1 MAENPHPGEITV
13 AEVAKRRIKNP
24 HPVVSPEPI
33 KKRIKAGEQP
43 KAPAKKTTAKKAT
56 SPKPK
61 K

>member
-1 MAENPHPGEITV
+1 MTKNPHPAEIAKEA
-13 AEVAKRRIKNP
+13 AERRRIKNP

-33 KKRIKAGEQP
+33 KKRIKAGQQP
-43 KAPAKKTTAKKAT
+43 KAPAKKAA